1 MKMEERMAKYKPYQY
16 DQMVMIPVSL
26 QDQLQPGTLEFTI
39 HELVEHHLDLS
50 VFEARYQ
57 NNNTGATAIHPKLL
71 LKVILFAYSRGMITS
86 RQIERACRENILFMA
101 LSGGYRPDHST
112 LAHFVSSMQQEIE
125 SIFANILLV
134 CDQLDLLGGSHFSLD
149 GVKLPSNASKEW
161 SGTFKE
167 LKRKREKLQAKLHQ
181 VITQHIHP
189 DGLPNSETKRSQ
201 IQRKLLQHQV
211 ERLNVFF

>member
-86 RQIERACRENILFMA
+86 RQIERACRENILSMA
-101 LSGGYRPDHST
+101 LSGGYCPNHST
-112 LAHFVSSMQQEIE
+112 LAHFVSSMQKEIE

-181 VITQHIHP
+181 LSLNT
-189 DGLPNSETKRSQ
+189 S
-201 IQRKLLQHQV
+201 IQMGYPTPKQKEARYNGSV
-211 ERLNVFF
+211 CSIRWNA